1 MQGKKKSCHNLW
13 LSCEQYLCTNINL
26 STDNRSNQN
35 DTLINL
41 NWENEIMSI
50 VHVFCGGRV
59 ADENRLNPY
68 FLSWVGHYNASN

>member
-1 MQGKKKSCHNLW
+1 
-13 LSCEQYLCTNINL
+13 
-26 STDNRSNQN
+26 
-35 DTLINL
+35 
-41 NWENEIMSI
+41 MSI